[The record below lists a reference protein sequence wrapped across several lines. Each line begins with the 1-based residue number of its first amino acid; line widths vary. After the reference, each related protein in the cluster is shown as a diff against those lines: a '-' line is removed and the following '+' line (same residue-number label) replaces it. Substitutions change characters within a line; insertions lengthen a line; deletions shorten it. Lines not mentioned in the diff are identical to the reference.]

1 MSGEKL
7 NDNPVQRGEVH
18 NYRNDYKFNYEIK
31 QKANAEW
38 QIGSIKI
45 RSDSS
50 DGLSSLLV
58 NITKDL
64 LELMEQEGFK
74 LVKKVGAD

>member
-1 MSGEKL
+1 MSGNQDSHK
-7 NDNPVQRGEVH
+7 GEIH
-18 NYRNDYKFNYEIK
+18 NYRNDYKFNFEIK
-31 QKANAEW
+31 QKANGEW

-45 RSDSS
+45 RSDSE
-50 DGLSSLLV
+50 DGLGSLMV

-64 LELMEQEGFK
+64 IELMERDGFK

>member
-1 MSGEKL
+1 MS
-7 NDNPVQRGEVH
+7 NQTQRGEIH

-31 QKANAEW
+31 QKANGEW

-45 RSDSS
+45 RSDND
-50 DGLSSLLV
+50 DGLSTLLV

-64 LELMEQEGFK
+64 IDAMHNKGFK
-74 LVKKVGAD
+74 VVEKVGAD

>member
-1 MSGEKL
+1 MSNES
-7 NDNPVQRGEVH
+7 QRGEVH
-18 NYRNDYKFNYEIK
+18 NYRNEYKFNYEIK

-45 RSDSS
+45 RSDNEE
-50 DGLSSLLV
+50 GLSNLLV
-58 NITKDL
+58 HITKEL
-64 LELMEQEGFK
+64 LELMEKEGFK

>member
-1 MSGEKL
+1 MSGAQDSQK
-7 NDNPVQRGEVH
+7 GEIH

-31 QKANAEW
+31 QKANGEF

-45 RSDSS
+45 RSDYSE
-50 DGLSSLLV
+50 DLGSLLV

-64 LELMEQEGFK
+64 IELMKDKGFK
-74 LVKKVGAD
+74 VVEKVGAD

>member
-1 MSGEKL
+1 MSGQT
-7 NDNPVQRGEVH
+7 QRGEIH

-31 QKANAEW
+31 QKANGEW

-45 RSDSS
+45 RSDN
-50 DGLSSLLV
+50 DQGLSTLLV

-64 LELMEQEGFK
+64 IDAMKDKGFK
-74 LVKKVGAD
+74 MVERVGAD

>member
-1 MSGEKL
+1 MSSET
-7 NDNPVQRGEVH
+7 QRGEVH
-18 NYRNDYKFNYEIK
+18 NYRNEYKFNYEIK

-45 RSDSS
+45 RSDNEE
-50 DGLSSLLV
+50 GLSNLLV
-58 NITKDL
+58 HITKEL
-64 LELMEQEGFK
+64 LELMEKEGFK

>member
-1 MSGEKL
+1 MSGAQDSQK
-7 NDNPVQRGEVH
+7 GEIH

-31 QKANAEW
+31 QKANGEF

-45 RSDSS
+45 RSDYNE
-50 DGLSSLLV
+50 DLGSLLV

-64 LELMEQEGFK
+64 IELMKEKGFK
-74 LVKKVGAD
+74 VVEKVGAD

>member
-1 MSGEKL
+1 MSGEEK
-7 NDNPVQRGEVH
+7 PQRGEIH

-31 QKANAEW
+31 QKANGEW

-45 RSDSS
+45 RSDN
-50 DGLSSLLV
+50 DQGLSGLLV

-64 LELMEQEGFK
+64 IDAMKDNGFK
-74 LVKKVGAD
+74 MVEKVGAD

>member
-1 MSGEKL
+1 MSNESQKGEI
-7 NDNPVQRGEVH
+7 H

-31 QKANAEW
+31 QKANGEW

-45 RSDSS
+45 RSDN
-50 DGLSSLLV
+50 DQGLGTLLV

-64 LELMEQEGFK
+64 TELMDKNGFK
-74 LVKKVGAD
+74 TVKKVGAD

>member
-1 MSGEKL
+1 MSEERKKGEI
-7 NDNPVQRGEVH
+7 H
-18 NYRNDYKFNYEIK
+18 NYRNEYKFNYEIK

-45 RSDSS
+45 RSDSEE
-50 DGLSSLLV
+50 GLGNLLV
-58 NITKDL
+58 HITKDL
-64 LELMEQEGFK
+64 LEHMEQQGFK

>member
-1 MSGEKL
+1 MSEDK
-7 NDNPVQRGEVH
+7 PQRGEIH

-31 QKANAEW
+31 QKANSEW

-45 RSDSS
+45 RSDNS

-64 LELMEQEGFK
+64 LELMEKEGFK

>member
-1 MSGEKL
+1 MSGGDTQK
-7 NDNPVQRGEVH
+7 GEIH

-31 QKANAEW
+31 QKANGEW

-45 RSDSS
+45 RSDN
-50 DGLSSLLV
+50 DQGLSYLLV

-64 LELMEQEGFK
+64 IDAMKEKGFK
-74 LVKKVGAD
+74 MVERVGAD

>member
-1 MSGEKL
+1 MSG
-7 NDNPVQRGEVH
+7 NGSQRGEIH

-31 QKANAEW
+31 QKANGEF

-45 RSDSS
+45 RSDND
-50 DGLSSLLV
+50 DGLSTLLV

-64 LELMEQEGFK
+64 IDAMKDKGFK
-74 LVKKVGAD
+74 MVERVGAD

>member
-1 MSGEKL
+1 MSGEEK
-7 NDNPVQRGEVH
+7 PQRGEIH

-31 QKANAEW
+31 QKANGEW

-45 RSDSS
+45 RSDND
-50 DGLSSLLV
+50 DGLSTLLV

-64 LELMEQEGFK
+64 TELMETKGFK
-74 LVKKVGAD
+74 MVKKVGAD

>member
-1 MSGEKL
+1 MS
-7 NDNPVQRGEVH
+7 NSQRGEIH

-31 QKANAEW
+31 QKANGEW

-45 RSDSS
+45 RSDN
-50 DGLSSLLV
+50 DQGLSTLLV

-64 LELMEQEGFK
+64 IDAMKDKGFK
-74 LVKKVGAD
+74 VVQKVGAD

>member
-1 MSGEKL
+1 MSGNQDTRK
-7 NDNPVQRGEVH
+7 GEVH
-18 NYRNDYKFNYEIK
+18 NYRNDYKFNFEIK
-31 QKANAEW
+31 QKANGEW

-45 RSDSS
+45 RSDSE
-50 DGLSSLLV
+50 DGLGSLMV

-64 LELMEQEGFK
+64 IELMERDGFK

>member
-1 MSGEKL
+1 MSGQT
-7 NDNPVQRGEVH
+7 QRGEIH

-31 QKANAEW
+31 QKANGEW

-45 RSDSS
+45 RSDN
-50 DGLSSLLV
+50 DEGLSTLLV

-64 LELMEQEGFK
+64 IDAMKDNGFK
-74 LVKKVGAD
+74 MVEKVGAD

>member
-1 MSGEKL
+1 MSGQT
-7 NDNPVQRGEVH
+7 QRGEIH

-31 QKANAEW
+31 QKANGEF

-45 RSDSS
+45 RSDND
-50 DGLSSLLV
+50 DGLSTLLV

-64 LELMEQEGFK
+64 IDAMKSKGFK
-74 LVKKVGAD
+74 MVEKVGAD

>member
-1 MSGEKL
+1 MSG
-7 NDNPVQRGEVH
+7 VQDSQKGEIH

-31 QKANAEW
+31 QKANGEF

-45 RSDSS
+45 RSDYSE
-50 DGLSSLLV
+50 DLGSLLV

-64 LELMEQEGFK
+64 IELMKEKGFK
-74 LVKKVGAD
+74 VVEKVGAD

>member
-1 MSGEKL
+1 MSGESSK
-7 NDNPVQRGEVH
+7 GEIH

-38 QIGSIKI
+38 QVGSIKI
-45 RSDSS
+45 RSDNS

-64 LELMEQEGFK
+64 LDLMEQEGFK

>member
-1 MSGEKL
+1 MSGNQDSRK
-7 NDNPVQRGEVH
+7 GEVH
-18 NYRNDYKFNYEIK
+18 NYRNDYKFNFEIK
-31 QKANAEW
+31 QKANGEW

-45 RSDSS
+45 RSDSE
-50 DGLSSLLV
+50 DGLGNLMV

-64 LELMEQEGFK
+64 IELMERDGFK

>member
-1 MSGEKL
+1 MS
-7 NDNPVQRGEVH
+7 DSQRGEIH

-31 QKANAEW
+31 QKANCEW

-45 RSDSS
+45 RSDN
-50 DGLSSLLV
+50 DQGLSTLLV

-64 LELMEQEGFK
+64 IDAMKDKGFK
-74 LVKKVGAD
+74 VVQKVGAD

>member
-1 MSGEKL
+1 MSGESQK
-7 NDNPVQRGEVH
+7 GEIH

-31 QKANAEW
+31 QKANGEW

-45 RSDSS
+45 RSDN
-50 DGLSSLLV
+50 DQGLSSLLV

-64 LELMEQEGFK
+64 IDAMKEQGFK
-74 LVKKVGAD
+74 MVEKVGAS

>member
-1 MSGEKL
+1 MSES
-7 NDNPVQRGEVH
+7 QRGEIH

-31 QKANAEW
+31 QKANGEF

-45 RSDSS
+45 RSDND
-50 DGLSSLLV
+50 DGLSTLLV

-64 LELMEQEGFK
+64 IEAMKSKGFK
-74 LVKKVGAD
+74 VVEKVGAD